1 MRTRELRQKSSEELR
16 SILEEKKIRMDELR
30 FLLRQKKTKN
40 VKELA
45 MARKDIAKILTLF
58 HEKIASNFLEL

>member
-1 MRTRELRQKSSEELR
+1 MKSADFHQKSTEELKT
-16 SILEEKKIRMDELR
+16 LLQEKRARTDELR

-45 MARKDIAKILTLF
+45 EIKKDIARILTF
-58 HEKIASNFLEL
+58 MSSGYHQQQRT